1 MKVALV
7 HDWLTNVGGAERV
20 LFVLH
25 DLFPEAP
32 IYSSVFIPE
41 VFPELS
47 DAEMHTTFLQGVP
60 VLKKRHQLFPYLR
73 TIAFEGM
80 DFSGYDVVLSDC
92 HAEAKGV
99 ITPPETLHICFCYT
113 PTRYYWNGFHEYKE
127 YPQFN
132 FLNPLIK
139 MLMPFM
145 ANRLRLWDRCAADR
159 VDVFIAQSHYVAER
173 IKKYYRRE
181 SMVVHPPVDTN
192 WLKPS
197 DGHDDYFL
205 LTGRII
211 PYKRVDVAVDAF
223 NELGL
228 PLKITGVGSEADALK
243 RRALGNIEF
252 LGRVPDRELAQL
264 YSRCK
269 AFIFPTEEDFGITPL
284 EAMAA
289 GRPVIAYGAGGALE
303 TVVDGETGVFFER
316 QDAGSL
322 METVRRFDPDKFD
335 PARCRKRAEE
345 FEVDVF
351 KKKMKEMVSSAW
363 EEFNS
368 GKTSGG

>member
-1 MKVALV
+1 MKIALV

-25 DLFPEAP
+25 ELFSDAP
-32 IYSSVFIPE
+32 IYTSVFIPE
-41 VFPELS
+41 VFPEFAGA
-47 DAEMHTTFLQGVP
+47 DIRTTFLQKVP
-60 VLKKRHQLFPYLR
+60 VVKRRHQLFPYFR
-73 TIAFEGM
+73 TMAFEGM

-181 SMVVHPPVDTN
+181 SMVIHPPVDTD
-192 WLKPS
+192 WLTPS
-197 DGHDDYFL
+197 DGYDDYFL
-205 LTGRII
+205 LTGRLI
-211 PYKRVDVAVDAF
+211 PYKRVDIAVDAF

-228 PLKITGVGSEADALK
+228 PLKITGVGSEQEVLK
-243 RRALGNIEF
+243 RRASSNIEF
-252 LGRVPDRELAQL
+252 LGRVPDKELASL

-269 AFIFPTEEDFGITPL
+269 AFIFPPEEDFGITPL

-303 TVVDGETGVFFER
+303 TVVDGETGIFFNS
-316 QDAGSL
+316 QDPGSL
-322 METVRRFDPDKFD
+322 IEAVRGFDPGRFDPE
-335 PARCRKRAEE
+335 ACRNRAEE
-345 FEVDVF
+345 FGADVF
-351 KKKMKEMVSSAW
+351 KKKM
-363 EEFNS
+363 EETVNS
-368 GKTSGG
+368 TWTKFRAGRTGR